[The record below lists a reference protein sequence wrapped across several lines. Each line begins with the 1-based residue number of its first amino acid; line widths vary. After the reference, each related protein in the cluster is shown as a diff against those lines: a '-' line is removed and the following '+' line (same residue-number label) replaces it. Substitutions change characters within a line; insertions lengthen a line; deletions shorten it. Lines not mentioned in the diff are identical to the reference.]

1 MSRSRVEILVV
12 DLSPEELRQWAVR
25 ARRLANRQNNGLMPA
40 DRQLQRRNATNL
52 ERLAAGKAKRHAR
65 QNRHPQHPTKQ

>member
-1 MSRSRVEILVV
+1 MIRLRAPTPVI
-12 DLSPEELRQWAVR
+12 DLSPEDLRQWAAR
-25 ARRLANRQNNGLMPA
+25 ARRLANRPNNGLMPS

-52 ERLAAGKAKRHAR
+52 EKLAAGKAKRHAL